1 MWAENVR
8 RNASLAAMSEI
19 SGSMGSR
26 TGFIKEESVFCL
38 LPDSLDRLARVNNEH
53 VFRDMTRVPGPW
65 ISKDVELKRSCWWKT
80 WASNKHA
87 GGSFVPPDKGRVTVS
102 RVISVHKKLLVVAG
116 PGSLMMLRVPEK
128 QCRAGYFSRTG
139 VHIAARE
146 VVVFECRQ
154 EVICARKVT

>member
-1 MWAENVR
+1 MFKRPIASNGHASIRASCKTGDTGKGFMWAENVR

-80 WASNKHA
+80 
-87 GGSFVPPDKGRVTVS
+87 
-102 RVISVHKKLLVVAG
+102 
-116 PGSLMMLRVPEK
+116 
-128 QCRAGYFSRTG
+128 
-139 VHIAARE
+139 
-146 VVVFECRQ
+146 
-154 EVICARKVT
+154 